1 MTKMSYLTFL
11 KRTKLPPET
20 RWIIKTKPN
29 GKVREVKHL
38 FDPNDYTGGDNPR
51 IVHDQETVIAILEA
65 NKDL

>member
-1 MTKMSYLTFL
+1 MNNMSYLSFL
-11 KRTKLPPET
+11 KRTKLPSET

-38 FDPNDYTGGDNPR
+38 FDPGDYTNGDNPR

-65 NKDL
+65 NKID